1 MKKKLDKPLIGL
13 GVVGIIGG
21 AVVFHCF
28 DVKVFCLAALFWL
41 LVCYLWQNTRDLR
54 SPWYRKLLTVFTEA
68 VLWALTAGGWYIL
81 GYAFSW
87 LMGWQNLPILCI
99 IEGAVLH
106 LMGWQLYD
114 LGISNRWWID
124 LRQYLFYV
132 VITLGGLS
140 MAVLLLRNLF
150 NT

>member
-1 MKKKLDKPLIGL
+1 
-13 GVVGIIGG
+13 
-21 AVVFHCF
+21 
-28 DVKVFCLAALFWL
+28 
-41 LVCYLWQNTRDLR
+41 
-54 SPWYRKLLTVFTEA
+54 LTVFTEA
-68 VLWALTAGGWYIL
+68 VLWTLTAGGWYIL

-114 LGISNRWWID
+114 LGISNRWWFD